1 MKKILSLSLGML
13 ALASLVSLPSQAQ
26 RKQQA
31 KKRTMVS
38 SPTRQPKSGHYLLQ
52 GTAPA
57 DANGKWVFLYAD
69 GEKVDSALIQSG
81 KFYIERPVAGEAL
94 STVLAIPRAYA
105 LPFVAEE
112 GTILADLTAI
122 AGKGTP
128 LNDAY
133 AQMMEQVTQAT
144 EGVREKIQAIR
155 SDKSLSS
162 EQKKAQQEAIL
173 KDVSSK
179 LSVIAKEALQ
189 AHPNDAI
196 GLQALQDLLSMEDV
210 TLSSAENYLTQVGEK
225 LRTAPSI
232 TKIIELLRRQEATK
246 AGAMFTDF
254 AGVDSQNKPVRLSDY
269 VGKGHYVLVDFW
281 ASWCGPCRREIT
293 HLKKVR
299 DTYASK
305 GLVILG
311 AVVWDEMADH
321 LQAIKDLQVTWP
333 QILNKNEPTELYG
346 ISGIP
351 QVMLF
356 DPTGKIVQRDL
367 RGEAID
373 QLLDSI
379 LKTTG
384 GKL

>member
-13 ALASLVSLPSQAQ
+13 ALASFVSLPSQAQ

-38 SPTRQPKSGHYLLQ
+38 SPTRQPKSGNYLLQ
-52 GTAPA
+52 GTTPA

-69 GEKVDSALIQSG
+69 GQKVDSALIQSG

-94 STVLAIPRAYA
+94 STVLAIPRTYA

-112 GTILADLTAI
+112 GTILADLTAV

-133 AQMMEQVTQAT
+133 AQMMGQVTQAT

-173 KDVSSK
+173 QDVSSK

-232 TKIIELLRRQEATK
+232 TKIIELLRRQDATK

-254 AGVDSQNKPVRLSDY
+254 AGVDSQNNPVRLSDY

-299 DTYASK
+299 DTYTSK

-379 LKTTG
+379 LKTTD